1 MPDPR
6 EWITTILYY
15 TSTEEID
22 SLNFITIIENLFNDQ
37 VNKRILKTQKQ
48 MHVTCTTFS
57 IIMTSFFINAC
68 S

>member
-6 EWITTILYY
+6 KWITTILYY

-37 VNKRILKTQKQ
+37 VNKRILKTQK
-48 MHVTCTTFS
+48 T
-57 IIMTSFFINAC
+57 NAC
-68 S
+68 YMYHFLNNYDIILH